1 MLKFNRKKGTINTT
15 ADQDG
20 KNNSEDIMAVLSPFE
35 KRIIGVVMG
44 GALTAIVVAVLMNLH
59 VTHTHPD
66 TSKQLVVVMQ
76 KELVEFKERVADEK
90 QTLHGKILSLEAKVE
105 SLTTT
110 VLDLKLDIQGL
121 KRQVDSRFD
130 VLTKTLIDV
139 IKAQ

>member
-1 MLKFNRKKGTINTT
+1 MGEHDKT
-15 ADQDG
+15 
-20 KNNSEDIMAVLSPFE
+20 VLSAFT
-35 KRIIGVVMG
+35 KKIIGVVM
-44 GALTAIVVAVLMNLH
+44 ATAISAVLVAVLMNLH

-66 TSKQLVVVMQ
+66 TSKKLVAVMQ
-76 KELVEFKERVADEK
+76 EELVEFKERAADEK

-110 VLDLKLDIQGL
+110 VLDLKLDIQAL

-139 IKAQ
+139 IRAK